1 MSFRSFFNIDLFK
14 YLFIS
19 VIIVTFV
26 QLIVDFSLMNIVNEK
41 KSYLN
46 FSIASFFSFVYGSM
60 RILELIF
67 KVFLA
72 KKIMNQYGV
81 LGGFYSMIFVIGLIY
96 CIGLLIHNAG
106 ESNTIVIMIL
116 AVAAMGKVM
125 ERSINRAVYLP
136 SQNVLFQAFDK
147 ENKSLIQSYI
157 SGLGVPI
164 GLISSGLLMIVLFLF
179 ESYYYKILFLF
190 VCIILSSYIWFV
202 VSKN

>member
-1 MSFRSFFNIDLFK
+1 MIFWKIPTLIFDLPENKKYNSFISIGEVFSAILVYIVVIPLIENFNLFGRENFLLISFLSLFAFSSIISGLNFENQTNVDKSKKKIKKTTMSFRSFFNIDLFK

-72 KKIMNQYGV
+72 
-81 LGGFYSMIFVIGLIY
+81 
-96 CIGLLIHNAG
+96 
-106 ESNTIVIMIL
+106 
-116 AVAAMGKVM
+116 
-125 ERSINRAVYLP
+125 
-136 SQNVLFQAFDK
+136 
-147 ENKSLIQSYI
+147 
-157 SGLGVPI
+157 
-164 GLISSGLLMIVLFLF
+164 
-179 ESYYYKILFLF
+179 
-190 VCIILSSYIWFV
+190 
-202 VSKN
+202 